1 MALKNNVTFSE
12 TLNLTLSITIISAVS
27 LVDGLMAE
35 GWVSLQQEEE
45 RDCGGLQL
53 TMSTE

>member
-12 TLNLTLSITIISAVS
+12 TLNLTSSITIISAVS